1 MVFYHGATKEEIT
14 RILTVSYGLGIPFS
28 IIAPIVVSKY
38 GLRFG
43 LYTGA
48 FLTFIGSLLCCVSTF
63 PGLMTEENGIPPI
76 VWYWMTLVGQ
86 ALTGMACPFLACIP
100 TKVSQ
105 GWFNEKQVIQNSYTI
120 PNIVSKIKRCYII

>member
-1 MVFYHGATKEEIT
+1 MIIQFLTNNFNYSAVVFYRVATKEEIT

-28 IIAPIVVSKY
+28 IVAPLVVSKY

-48 FLTFIGSLLCCVSTF
+48 ILTFIGSLFCCVSTF
-63 PGLMTEENGIPPI
+63 PGVMTEENNVDPI
-76 VWYWMTLVGQ
+76 VWYWMTLIGQ
-86 ALTGMACPFLACIP
+86 ALTGMASPFLACIP

-105 GWFNEKQVIQNSYTI
+105 GWFNEKQVF
-120 PNIVSKIKRCYII
+120 